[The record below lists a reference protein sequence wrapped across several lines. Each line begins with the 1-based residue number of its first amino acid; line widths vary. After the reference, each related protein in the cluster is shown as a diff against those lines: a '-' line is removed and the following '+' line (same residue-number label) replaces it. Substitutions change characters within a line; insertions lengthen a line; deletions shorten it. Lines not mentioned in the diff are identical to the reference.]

1 MNEPDM
7 PARPTHAMSDF
18 DPASIRAL
26 VFDVFGT
33 VVDWRGTIIREG
45 EALSSAKGWHVDWRG
60 LADAWRQGYRPAMAR
75 AMRGEWANIDT
86 LHRGILDEIRPR
98 FGLGELSEAEVAQLN
113 HVWHR
118 LAPWPDVHE
127 GLQRLK
133 ARFVI
138 STLSNGNVALLV
150 DMAKHA
156 QLAWDCV
163 LSAELFGKYKPDP
176 AVYQGAARLLG
187 VESDAL
193 LMVAAHPSDLAAAQ
207 RAGLRT
213 AYVPR
218 PLEWG
223 LGGYREPVGSTR
235 FDVVAADFVE
245 LAAALGA

>member
-1 MNEPDM
+1 MY
-7 PARPTHAMSDF
+7 
-18 DPASIRAL
+18 
-26 VFDVFGT
+26 
-33 VVDWRGTIIREG
+33 
-45 EALSSAKGWHVDWRG
+45 K
-60 LADAWRQGYRPAMAR
+60 RQ
-75 AMRGEWANIDT
+75 
-86 LHRGILDEIRPR
+86 
-98 FGLGELSEAEVAQLN
+98 
-113 HVWHR
+113 
-118 LAPWPDVHE
+118 
-127 GLQRLK
+127 
-133 ARFVI
+133 
-138 STLSNGNVALLV
+138 
-150 DMAKHA
+150 
-156 QLAWDCV
+156 DCV